1 MRFILVD
8 KILDLDPGKS
18 IRAVKQLPS
27 SEELFLDHFPGF
39 PVVPGV
45 LLTEMMGQAA
55 GKCLVADGSRTA
67 RPMLGKINNA
77 SFRRWVRPDEEII
90 LHATIKQNRRQYAI
104 ASCTAEVGGESV
116 ATAELFFVFPPG
128 EQLAPDAGDPV
139 LEAYWRTRPSS
150 EEANASAEPKA

>member
-18 IRAVKQLPS
+18 IRAVKRLPS

-55 GKCLVADGSRTA
+55 GKCLLADGSHTV
-67 RPMLGKINNA
+67 RPMLGKISNA

-90 LHATIKQNRRQYAI
+90 LHATIKQNRRQYAV
-104 ASCTAEVGGESV
+104 ASCSAEVAGESV

-128 EQLAPDAGDPV
+128 EQLAADAGDPV
-139 LEAYWRTRPSS
+139 LEAYWKAHAPSK
-150 EEANASAEPKA
+150 EPKA